1 MQKLRKMDLIEVCT
15 GLKRSLDRKTG
26 ASKERCGLV
35 LQGILGTGEIIV
47 RKVLV
52 YSSIRMGTSTKACG
66 PWIKS
71 TVRVPTG
78 ETTQTNL
85 DVSTLGTGLK
95 TKNMVEEPFSLR
107 ILTVTMGIGS
117 MECLKAKVE

>member
-1 MQKLRKMDLIEVCT
+1 MQRLKRMAHTEVCT
-15 GLKRSLDRKTG
+15 GSRRSLDRKTA

-35 LQGILGTGEIIV
+35 LQDILGTGEIIV
-47 RKVLV
+47 RRVLE
-52 YSSIRMGTSTKACG
+52 YSFIRMVTNMKVCG

-71 TVRVPTG
+71 MVRVPTG
-78 ETTQTNL
+78 ETTQINS
-85 DVSTLGTGLK
+85 DVSTLVIGLK

-107 ILTVTMGIGS
+107 ILTVTMVTGS